1 VFKRAGNTIKL
12 KKANSPA
19 FTKQIKQVPMKHK
32 KYNSKP
38 FKIFLMAI
46 CTMVQ
51 LPAFA
56 QNVRVATA
64 ANLQS
69 VIEVLQKDFKQKT
82 GIGIEPIVGSSGKLV
97 AQISNGAPF
106 DVFLSADM
114 NFPEA
119 LYKGGFATKQPV
131 VYAKGSL
138 IICSSQNIG
147 FENWERLLLTA
158 RVKKIAIANPA
169 IAPYG
174 KAAEEVLKY
183 KGVLDEVKSKAVYG
197 ESISQVNTYITTGV
211 ADVGFTTQSLIKET
225 NPKMVLYYKVIAP
238 KYYKPI
244 LQGMVLLKH
253 GAGNPDAEKFYWYI
267 LSPAAKS
274 IFASYGYRVQ

>member
-1 VFKRAGNTIKL
+1 
-12 KKANSPA
+12 
-19 FTKQIKQVPMKHK
+19 MKHK

-51 LPAFA
+51 LPVFA

-82 GIGIEPIVGSSGKLV
+82 GIGIEPIIGSSGKLV

-183 KGVLDEVKSKAVYG
+183 KGILDEVKSKAVYG

-244 LQGMVLLKH
+244 LQSMVLLKH

-274 IFASYGYRVQ
+274 IFASYGYRMQ

>member
-1 VFKRAGNTIKL
+1 
-12 KKANSPA
+12 
-19 FTKQIKQVPMKHK
+19 MKHK
-32 KYNSKP
+32 NYNSKP
-38 FKIFLMAI
+38 FKIVFMAI
-46 CTMVQ
+46 FIIVH

-56 QNVRVATA
+56 QNVRVAAA

-69 VIEVLQKDFKQKT
+69 VIEVLQSDFKQKT
-82 GIGIEPIVGSSGKLV
+82 GISIEPIVGSSGKLV

-114 NFPEA
+114 SFPET

-131 VYAKGSL
+131 VYASGSL
-138 IICSSQNIG
+138 VICSSQNIG

-183 KGVLDEVKSKAVYG
+183 KGILDEVKSKTVYG

-211 ADVGFTTQSLIKET
+211 ADVGFTTQSLVKDIGAKT
-225 NPKMVLYYKVIAP
+225 ALYYKVIAP

-253 GAGNPDAEKFYWYI
+253 GARNPDAEKFYWYI

-274 IFASYGYRVQ
+274 IFASYGYRMQ